1 MMQSNGDG
9 YHHGRKSIPEYESYD
24 GSGYGSPLSSA
35 RNSYVNGK
43 PLPAMPTRAHALSQS
58 TNGGYGDFDFDAS
71 FPDPPRQ
78 PVSSATH
85 TKTNGNMHHH
95 FRDIKFGLESPVM
108 THHIHLDTQ
117 MHGEKHDVVGRHLLY
132 ETALL
137 DTQSYEILDMVQIDE
152 LKKEHTRL
160 NSRIDAA
167 NRKLTLE
174 SKMKDAAQNLNRLPD
189 TPQSPDKDR
198 HSLLGGRNRTSS
210 NQSGHGLVQAED
222 ELSQSIKKV
231 DELNE
236 QIRTLMD
243 RRLVVERMLLR
254 HTAAVLADQA
264 NKPSE
269 AWLANGHRNLDDD
282 DEVLGHAPDGFD
294 EFDGIRDILKGAPAS
309 SRSNAEVQRIQDE
322 HEQQLASMRDQMQ
335 LQHEQ
340 TLNSLRQRS
349 ELQRSEHEQQMAS
362 MQKRMDQ
369 LNSQLREIITDAS
382 RVRGQEPEAEP
393 QIGTS
398 ESVKGSLD
406 NTFILLGNNVQIM
419 QQEREKNKA
428 HYARIQDSS
437 SETRDAVEKKLESLN
452 SQLHSTLQT
461 SSVMEALKDL
471 KQPPG
476 VTGHGYE
483 DQLQYLQDSLLT
495 MEKLLQE
502 HNEQLEIA
510 KHASSGIQ
518 AAQSTAAKQ
527 AQRVAEYETVVAGL
541 WEIVSAEQKPAGL
554 TPRGSFDA
562 GRNSALSAGSHSSRS
577 PTSPIREDF
586 SLQAFG
592 ARVQHIFDV
601 ANGAKEQ
608 QDILRR
614 QIQQQRDLN
623 GKSDMEKDREIQELQ
638 AQYEALN
645 SSYDATQQDLAKAV
659 ENHLFADQ
667 QAQQAQKEMQDV
679 MSELDQ
685 LRKTVDAAEARSKA
699 VDERHALI
707 MTERDSLG
715 AERDAHKQKLEDV
728 QQEMQDMESELVR
741 LTTEL
746 TMAKAELEG
755 AYGTRK
761 ERQKEA
767 GASEA
772 ELDAL
777 AALKDQEIAQL
788 RREHGEKT
796 KLLEQELQDMMTE
809 FQEMTRESLELEK
822 ERGQLENL
830 IDTLRERT
838 EQLEGQLSDTKV
850 QWMGVKS
857 PGGPDGVVKESTS
870 VMVLRQEFK
879 KMMRESRA
887 EGLRLLRAEQEER
900 RRLET
905 EVRKTRQLNSPLGR
919 GPARTSSLAHNRL
932 NSIASSHGGT
942 SLTNG
947 TTATSLGSPPTTIAS
962 LPTSGLPAA
971 TTMTSPLSMQQQSA
985 A

>member
-1 MMQSNGDG
+1 MQSNGNG
-9 YHHGRKSIPEYESYD
+9 YQHGRKSVPEYESYD

-35 RNSYVNGK
+35 RSSYATR
-43 PLPAMPTRAHALSQS
+43 PPPAMPARAHALSQS
-58 TNGGYGDFDFDAS
+58 TNGGYGDFDFDSS
-71 FPDPPRQ
+71 FPEPPRL
-78 PVSSATH
+78 PSSH
-85 TKTNGNMHHH
+85 TNANGNARNH
-95 FRDIKFGLESPVM
+95 FEDIKFGLDNQIAG
-108 THHIHLDTQ
+108 HHMQLNTNVHA
-117 MHGEKHDVVGRHLLY
+117 ENHDAVGRHLLY

-137 DTQSYEILDMVQIDE
+137 DTQAFEILDMGQIDE
-152 LKKEHTRL
+152 LKKEHARL

-167 NRKLTLE
+167 NRKLVLE
-174 SKMKDAAQNLNRLPD
+174 IKMKDAAQNLNRLYSAGKKDGRPD

-198 HSLLGGRNRTSS
+198 HSLMGGRKRTSS
-210 NQSGHGLVQAED
+210 NNSAGGLIQAED

-236 QIRTLMD
+236 QIRTMME
-243 RRLVVERMLLR
+243 RRQVVERSLLR

-269 AWLANGHRNLDDD
+269 AWLANGHRNLDGD
-282 DEVLGHAPDGFD
+282 DEVLGHAPDGLD
-294 EFDGIRDILKGAPAS
+294 EFDGIRDILKGAPAAAKS
-309 SRSNAEVQRIQDE
+309 SADVER
-322 HEQQLASMRDQMQ
+322 MQ
-335 LQHEQ
+335 A
-340 TLNSLRQRS
+340 
-349 ELQRSEHEQQMAS
+349 EHEQQMIN
-362 MQKRMDQ
+362 MQKRMQQ
-369 LNSQLREIITDAS
+369 LNAQLRGVITDAS
-382 RVRGQEPEAEP
+382 QVRGQEPEPEP
-393 QIGTS
+393 HIAPS
-398 ESVKGSLD
+398 ESLESSLE
-406 NTFILLGNNVQIM
+406 NTFAVLEANMQIM
-419 QQEREKNKA
+419 QQEREKNRV
-428 HYARIQDSS
+428 HYARVQDSA
-437 SETRDAVEKKLESLN
+437 SETRNLVEQQLEDVN
-452 SQLHSTLQT
+452 NQLHSTLQI

-471 KQPPG
+471 KEPPQA
-476 VTGHGYE
+476 TGHGY
-483 DQLQYLQDSLLT
+483 QNQVQYLEDSLHTLQ
-495 MEKLLQE
+495 KLLQE

-518 AAQSTAAKQ
+518 DAQSAAAKQ
-527 AQRVAEYETVVAGL
+527 AKRAEEYETVVAGL
-541 WEIVSAEQKPAGL
+541 WDLFSDEH
-554 TPRGSFDA
+554 R
-562 GRNSALSAGSHSSRS
+562 SSPVDGAS
-577 PTSPIREDF
+577 GKDF
-586 SLQAFG
+586 SLQAFSS
-592 ARVQHIFDV
+592 RVQNLIDV
-601 ANGAKEQ
+601 SNSAKEQ
-608 QDILRR
+608 QEILRR

-638 AQYEALN
+638 ARYEALN

-667 QAQQAQKEMQDV
+667 QAQQAQTDMQEV
-679 MSELDQ
+679 MSQIDE
-685 LRKTVDAAEARSKA
+685 LRKTVEAAEARSKA
-699 VDERHALI
+699 LDERHALI
-707 MTERDSLG
+707 VAERDSLG

-728 QQEMQDMESELVR
+728 QQEMQDMEGELVR

-755 AYGTRK
+755 AYGSRK

-788 RREHGEKT
+788 RREHAEKT

-838 EQLEGQLSDTKV
+838 EQLEGELSDHQV

-857 PGGPDGVVKESTS
+857 PGADGVVKESTS

-919 GPARTSSLAHNRL
+919 GPGRPGSLAHNRL
-932 NSIASSHGGT
+932 NSIASSQGG
-942 SLTNG
+942 SYLTNG
-947 TTATSLGSPPTTIAS
+947 STPATSLGSPPATTMN
-962 LPTSGLPAA
+962 LPNSGLPPSNEALKTQSQPQA
-971 TTMTSPLSMQQQSA
+971 T
-985 A
+985 